1 MTGSLFDKQSCTCKS
16 ECWYDPWVLSS
27 TCCSVALSPLRD
39 HDADALKLKIMKL
52 KGQYQPMIG
61 WRWEAISEEDAEKL
75 ESNLL
80 LVDPNPESRLSA
92 ENILKHSWFSNDVAT
107 VTQARLVIGLEK
119 SEGDDS
125 GKGSSVRGKEAID
138 NGKRKGGEF

>member
-1 MTGSLFDKQSCTCKS
+1 MYHRVLKLENILLMGSSRDSLVKITDFDISKQFSSVEVLETFVGTPVFMAPEIFAMTGSLFDKQSCTCKS

-75 ESNLL
+75 ESKLL
-80 LVDPNPESRLSA
+80 LVDPITLS
-92 ENILKHSWFSNDVAT
+92 
-107 VTQARLVIGLEK
+107 QG
-119 SEGDDS
+119 
-125 GKGSSVRGKEAID
+125 
-138 NGKRKGGEF
+138 